1 MPVFGSR
8 DTPRPIRGQYS
19 GQVENVVTRFWLSF
33 HVTMLGHNIGG
44 GVSVGTEVELE
55 LDSGQEGGMIT
66 ENPLVG
72 NGGPLRQAEISEA
85 GARVTLVSGVLH
97 IYTNVSSGTGVIRT
111 RRGHQIASSE
121 VVQSVLSSSLMRPV

>member
-44 GVSVGTEVELE
+44 GVSVGAEVELE
-55 LDSGQEGGMIT
+55 LDSGQEGGMIA

-72 NGGPLRQAEISEA
+72 NDRIGKFLFRSIQACSMFSQREIK
-85 GARVTLVSGVLH
+85 
-97 IYTNVSSGTGVIRT
+97 
-111 RRGHQIASSE
+111 
-121 VVQSVLSSSLMRPV
+121 